1 MMPRDSTTG
10 DRVTYA
16 PPSSTTSMSWARSR
30 PSVVSAVRWRTRDG
44 WRFVVDAMSSGRSY
58 TILTGRP
65 ALSASNAACSAIV
78 DGYSSLPPKPPPVGV
93 WITRTRRGAKIQ
105 RRRLG
110 RDHHVDRAG
119 RAPCHFPRGMR
130 HQQHRLV
137 HVAHVSGGEHRLVAL
152 DEEDFVRGGNVPVI
166 DDDDLRPV
174 HLGSEADECDAT
186 ARGGTPDRHP
196 PQRALER

>member
-1 MMPRDSTTG
+1 MLLR
-10 DRVTYA
+10 
-16 PPSSTTSMSWARSR
+16 ARL
-30 PSVVSAVRWRTRDG
+30 
-44 WRFVVDAMSSGRSY
+44 VDALDDDGRSGER
-58 TILTGRP
+58 LLHV
-65 ALSASNAACSAIV
+65 ALGDLQPLEHV
-78 DGYSSLPPKPPPVGV
+78 VPPVLDLL
-93 WITRTRRGAKIQ
+93 RPRRGAKIQ